1 MLNLIVSSQ
10 SIDQQPSELI
20 AVGFFEDECPPRS
33 NAGLIDERMGG
44 IVSRRMTQGFMT
56 GRLGEKTL
64 IPANGKVRADKILFI
79 GLGQTKTFCYGRIR
93 DLTEH
98 LVGTCLGLQIC
109 DLAMALPDLQEFG
122 LDWDKLIE
130 SIVEGIGLGLEATDP
145 AYELRLRLP
154 GGLEYHDQIIRGVE
168 TTARILKN
176 PVPVRVYLEPSS

>member
-1 MLNLIVSSQ
+1 MLNLIASSQ

-56 GRLGEKTL
+56 GRLGERTL

-98 LVGTCLGLQIC
+98 LVGTCLGLQVY
-109 DLAMALPDLQEFG
+109 DLAIGLPDLVEFR
-122 LDWDKLIE
+122 LEWDKLVE
-130 SIVEGIGLGLEATDP
+130 SMVEGIGLGLEATDP
-145 AYELRLRLP
+145 ACDLRLRLP
-154 GGLEYHDQIIRGVE
+154 GGSDHHDQIVKGVE
-168 TTARILKN
+168 TAARILKN
-176 PVPVRVYLEPSS
+176 PVPVRVSLEPSS